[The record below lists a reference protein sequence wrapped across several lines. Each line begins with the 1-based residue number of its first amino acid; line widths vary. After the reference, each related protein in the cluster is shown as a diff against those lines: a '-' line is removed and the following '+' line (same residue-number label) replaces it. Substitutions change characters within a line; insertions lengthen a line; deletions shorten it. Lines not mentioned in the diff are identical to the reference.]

1 MSQVDRVVDGLC
13 EPEGTNAIIQ
23 PNSKNKYFYL
33 KMPHVS
39 LV

>member
-13 EPEGTNAIIQ
+13 EPERKNVIIQ
-23 PNSKNKYFYL
+23 PNFKNKYINL
-33 KMPHVS
+33 KMPRVS